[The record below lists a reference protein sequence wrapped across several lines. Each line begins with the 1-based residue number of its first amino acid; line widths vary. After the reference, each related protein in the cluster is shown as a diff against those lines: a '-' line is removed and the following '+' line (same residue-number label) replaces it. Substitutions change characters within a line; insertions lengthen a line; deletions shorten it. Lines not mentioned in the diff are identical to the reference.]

1 MPTAA
6 PEGVLH
12 LGAESARRL
21 ASAARAGDV
30 TLFAVF
36 GGQGY
41 AYLDELRASYQTGGA
56 AVVRVID
63 TGRWCASIQYKSVFS
78 TFGASDM
85 RCGNECIRG
94 NNPISMNSC

>member
-1 MPTAA
+1 MSTAA
-6 PEGVLH
+6 PEGVLR

-56 AVVRVID
+56 AVVPVID
-63 TGRWCASIQYKSVFS
+63 TGMWCASIQNNRVFY
-78 TFGASDM
+78 TLFGACDAVWQ
-85 RCGNECIRG
+85 CIRG

>member
-63 TGRWCASIQYKSVFS
+63 TGRWCASIQNNRVFY
-78 TFGASDM
+78 TLFGACDAVWQ
-85 RCGNECIRG
+85 CVRG

>member
-41 AYLDELRASYQTGGA
+41 AYSMNSARVTKLVALQLFESSTPVGG
-56 AVVRVID
+56 VLVYSTTVCFPRLVRV
-63 TGRWCASIQYKSVFS
+63 
-78 TFGASDM
+78 M

-94 NNPISMNSC
+94 NNPISIE